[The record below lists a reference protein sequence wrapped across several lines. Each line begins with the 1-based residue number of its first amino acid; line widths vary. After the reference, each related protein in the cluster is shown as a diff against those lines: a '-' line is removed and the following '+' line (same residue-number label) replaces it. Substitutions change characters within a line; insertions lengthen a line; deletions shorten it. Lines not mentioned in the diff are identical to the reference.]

1 MRADYV
7 LQVLKAH
14 NVEEKL
20 GLFYLNA
27 GGKMTVNGEELWRDR
42 IKFRIK
48 K

>member
-7 LQVLKAH
+7 LQVLKAQ

-20 GLFYLNA
+20 CLFYLNA
-27 GGKMTVNGEELWRDR
+27 GGKMTVNGGELWRDR